1 MIETAITASCR
12 NGYEVRVLVNAC
24 NPASRRQED
33 AGEFDATLGYIVNS
47 RQAGENSILSQT
59 KAGLESVY
67 SSIKRT

>member
-1 MIETAITASCR
+1 MIEMAIKASCR

-47 RQAGENSILSQT
+47 RQAGKIQFCLKQ
-59 KAGLESVY
+59 KQG
-67 SSIKRT
+67 